1 MMQENKK
8 KWSDKKMEHIVIGI
22 EGLVG
27 SGKTSICRELLN
39 RIPDSILFQGGNLYR
54 GIVYAVMQRQK
65 EKIEDVA
72 VLQKSFSHIDIK
84 KVMDILKVQLK
95 IENRETVIYID
106 GQKIDEEEL
115 QSKENSMLVSVA
127 GGAADNTHLFEFAR
141 TLINEMKKQYNLIVS
156 GRALME
162 IYPDLDYHFL
172 VTASLEER
180 VNRKSKQYGY
190 TTKEE
195 KEALKAHIIKRDALQ
210 QQAGFY
216 KKYDKTIIVDVTD
229 CKNVES
235 STNKLETY
243 IEEIPILA

>member
-1 MMQENKK
+1 
-8 KWSDKKMEHIVIGI
+8 MEHIVIGI

-180 VNRKSKQYGY
+180 VK
-190 TTKEE
+190 KE
-195 KEALKAHIIKRDALQ
+195 
-210 QQAGFY
+210 
-216 KKYDKTIIVDVTD
+216 
-229 CKNVES
+229 
-235 STNKLETY
+235 NK
-243 IEEIPILA
+243 

>member
-1 MMQENKK
+1 
-8 KWSDKKMEHIVIGI
+8 MEHIVIGI

-39 RIPDSILFQGGNLYR
+39 KIPDSILFQGGNLYR
-54 GIVYAVMQRQK
+54 GIVYAVMQKQK
-65 EKIEDVA
+65 EKVEDIGL
-72 VLQKSFSHIDIK
+72 LQKSFSHIDIK
-84 KVMDILKVQLK
+84 KVMDLLKVELK
-95 IENRETVIYID
+95 IENRETVIYIN
-106 GQKIDEEEL
+106 GKKIEEEAL

-127 GGAADNTHLFEFAR
+127 GGVADNRHLFEFAR

-195 KEALKAHIIKRDALQ
+195 KAELKKHIMKRDILQ
-210 QQAGFY
+210 EQAGFY
-216 KKYDKTIIVDVTD
+216 KKYAKTIMVDVTE

-235 STNKLETY
+235 STNKLEHY

>member
-1 MMQENKK
+1 MK
-8 KWSDKKMEHIVIGI
+8 
-22 EGLVG
+22 
-27 SGKTSICRELLN
+27 
-39 RIPDSILFQGGNLYR
+39 P
-54 GIVYAVMQRQK
+54 
-65 EKIEDVA
+65 
-72 VLQKSFSHIDIK
+72 
-84 KVMDILKVQLK
+84 
-95 IENRETVIYID
+95 VIYID
-106 GQKIDEEEL
+106 GKKIEEEEL

-127 GGAADNTHLFEFAR
+127 GGSADNTHLFEFAR

-190 TTKEE
+190 TTKQE
-195 KEALKAHIIKRDALQ
+195 KDALRAHIIKRDALQ

-216 KKYDKTIIVDVTD
+216 KQYDKTIIVDVTN

-235 STNKLETY
+235 STDKLETY
-243 IEEIPILA
+243 IEEIPVLA